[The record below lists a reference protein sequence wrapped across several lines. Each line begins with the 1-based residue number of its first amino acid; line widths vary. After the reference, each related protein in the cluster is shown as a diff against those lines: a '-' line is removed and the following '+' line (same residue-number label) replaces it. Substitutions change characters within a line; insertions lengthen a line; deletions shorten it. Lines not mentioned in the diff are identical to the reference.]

1 MSVRESIRPWLG
13 IGVIAAALTVAVA
26 GCSSEGPGSY
36 AAANPADCLPDVT
49 LLDQHGNRVELDSLK
64 GVPVL
69 VDFVYTSCSQ
79 TCPLLTDKVHAVA
92 KLLGPQL
99 GTKVRIVSI
108 TIDPQHDGPPQL
120 LQYARAHGATE
131 SGWLF
136 LTGTEPQVQR
146 VLGVY
151 GIKISHA
158 ADGAIGHVTAAYLLG
173 PNGHQVR
180 QYEATEVSAE
190 TVVGDIERAEKRG

>member
-13 IGVIAAALTVAVA
+13 IGAIAAALAVA

-36 AAANPADCLPDVT
+36 AAVNPADCLPDVT

-64 GVPVL
+64 GMPVL

-79 TCPLLTDKVHAVA
+79 SCPLLTDKMQAVA

-120 LQYARAHGATE
+120 LQYATAHGANE

-136 LTGTEPQVQR
+136 LTGTEAQVQS
-146 VLGVY
+146 VLGAY
-151 GIKISHA
+151 GIKISHG

-180 QYEATEVSAE
+180 QYEAMEVSAE
-190 TVVGDIERAEKRG
+190 TVVGDIVRAEKRG